1 MIKISVCKGPV
12 CQMSAEEITRALAD
26 ALERA
31 NIADQVEIT
40 SAFCM
45 GECKNGP
52 CVRVNGV
59 KFRHVDEDG
68 AARLVA
74 QEVVPLV
81 EK

>member
-12 CQMSAEEITRALAD
+12 CQMSAEETVRALED

-31 NIADQVEIT
+31 KIADQVEIT

-52 CVRVNGV
+52 CVRINGV
-59 KFRHVDEDG
+59 KFRHVDEEV
-68 AARLVA
+68 AARLAA
-74 QEVVPLV
+74 QEVAPLI